1 MPTHLPR
8 VRIPL
13 GAALLVAL
21 AGCASAGDSFGNA
34 ERGATDLP
42 DHFLVGTF
50 TGPGT
55 SEPAAGEGC
64 RNPMVDPR
72 GDTRLMLQRSSG
84 GRGDYAVP
92 GGRYGVAEG
101 ELLRL
106 DCATGAPT
114 GIVRE

>member
-13 GAALLVAL
+13 CAALLVAL
-21 AGCASAGDSFGNA
+21 AGCASTGDSFGNA
-34 ERGATDLP
+34 DRAATDLP

-50 TGPGT
+50 MGPET
-55 SEPAAGEGC
+55 TEPSTGEGC

-72 GDTRLMLQRSSG
+72 DDTRLMLKRSSG

-92 GGRYGVAEG
+92 DGRYGVAED

-106 DCATGAPT
+106 DCASGAPI